1 MDKFP
6 LDPILSK
13 MLMWSV
19 NLECSEEML
28 TIVSMLAANRTVF
41 VRPKQV
47 IIAGFL
53 NALLQFFGPISV

>member
-53 NALLQFFGPISV
+53 NALL